1 MNTLEKRIID
11 LSYKHGLTHIS
22 SCLTTLPA
30 LEDIYRVKE
39 PNDEV
44 VLGNSHS
51 ALALYVLLEEKGVNA
66 EDLIKRMGTHAER
79 SLKDGIFV
87 SGGSLGQAETVAVG
101 MALADRSRTVYLVTS
116 DGACAEGSVWEA
128 LRIAGD
134 FRLENL
140 RVSVIANGYSAYG
153 RIDLDDLERRLKTFY
168 PVLFYRVNL
177 FDYPDFL
184 QGIDGHYVKLDE
196 EKYKEIK

>member
-11 LSYKHGLTHIS
+11 LSYEHGLTHIS

-39 PNDEV
+39 PEDEV

-51 ALALYVLLEEKGVNA
+51 ALALYVLLEERGIDA

-79 SLKDGIFV
+79 SLKDGIYV
-87 SGGSLGQAETVAVG
+87 SGGSLGQAETIAVG
-101 MALADRSRTVYLVTS
+101 MALADRSRNVYLVTS

-153 RIDLDDLERRLKTFY
+153 RVDLDDLEQRLKSFY

-184 QGIDGHYVKLDE
+184 QGVNGHYVKLDDK
-196 EKYKEIK
+196 KYKEIK